1 MWYTHT
7 CNGILFSQQKEGNSS
22 FVITWLDPEGLRLH
36 EIHQTEKDKY
46 RMFSLIRESK
56 NIKLVETNSR
66 LMVTRG
72 LEGGRNGEELA
83 KGYKLSAIR

>member
-1 MWYTHT
+1 M
-7 CNGILFSQQKEGNSS
+7 
-22 FVITWLDPEGLRLH
+22 ITWLDPEGLRLH

-46 RMFSLIRESK
+46 CMFSLIHESK

-72 LEGGRNGEELA
+72 LEDGRNGEELA